1 MVKALGAD
9 RVIDYKTEDY
19 RTIAKDLDIVF
30 DTLGQ
35 DYTLEAFDLIK
46 DGGKVSSIVGPLDEE
61 TAKHMGLV
69 DYRLPENLS
78 TLINKKSATY
88 NLTWMQPNKE
98 QLNTIKE
105 YVENGTIKP
114 IVDKVYPFENS
125 IEACLYLATGR
136 AKGKVIVSL

>member
-1 MVKALGAD
+1 M
-9 RVIDYKTEDY
+9 
-19 RTIAKDLDIVF
+19 
-30 DTLGQ
+30 
-35 DYTLEAFDLIK
+35 
-46 DGGKVSSIVGPLDEE
+46 DEE